1 MKSIIVIPARYA
13 STRLPG
19 KPLLHQTGKYLIQHA
34 YETALR
40 CAKSSDAIVATDDER
55 IAAAVRGFGGKVV
68 MTSGEHASGT
78 DRIAEAVAGIDADV
92 VVNLQGDEPEMP
104 PENIDRLI
112 ALFEDD
118 ESLCMATLGV
128 RISGEGY
135 DDPGTV
141 KIALDADSNA
151 LYFSRSPLPCWR
163 DEADRR
169 EFVKHMGIYA
179 YRKDFLAEFAAWPHS
194 PLETAEKLEQ
204 LRALENGVKI
214 RVALVENDC
223 AGIDTREDYEKFCQ
237 RYKR

>member
-1 MKSIIVIPARYA
+1 VKSIIVIPARYA

-19 KPLLHQTGKYLIQHA
+19 KPLLQETGKYLLRHA

-40 CAKSSDAIVATDDER
+40 CLRSSYVMVATDDKR
-55 IAAAVRGFGGKVV
+55 IAKAVEEFGGRVV
-68 MTSGEHASGT
+68 MTSARHASGT
-78 DRIAEAVAGIDADV
+78 DRIAQAVAEIDADV
-92 VVNLQGDEPEMP
+92 IVNLQGDEPEMP
-104 PENIDRLI
+104 PDNIDRLI

-118 ESLCMATLGV
+118 KSLRMATLGI
-128 RISGEGY
+128 RCKGEGY
-135 DDPGTV
+135 DDPDTV

-151 LYFSRSPLPCWR
+151 LYFSRSPLPYWR
-163 DEADRR
+163 DKRDKH
-169 EFVKHMGIYA
+169 EFIKHMGIYA
-179 YRKDFLAEFAAWPHS
+179 YRKDFLAEYTAWPHS

-214 RVALVENDC
+214 RVALVEKDC